1 MKNKIMCIVA
11 AAFVSVFSVLCFFA
25 PKEEYSIWERRA
37 LTVFPQLSTER
48 VWDGSFMSDF
58 EKYATDS
65 FSFRNGFRR
74 IRSMWD
80 KYIFAKSDV
89 NGLYFHNGYV
99 SKIEYPL
106 NMESVRNAAE
116 KFEAICERYLS
127 EENRVYMSVIP
138 DKNYFM
144 AAEHPRL
151 DYDKMIKY
159 LQENFQEAEYID
171 IFPLLSLED
180 YYRTDTHWRQEAICD
195 VAERLCLEMG
205 AEFSGDLIENALEGD
220 FFGVYY
226 GQSALP
232 LESDKI
238 AYLTSNT
245 INNLS
250 VYDYENSRETGVYDM
265 EKANGNDPYEMYLSG
280 PVSLIEINNPNAAEN
295 KELVIFRDSF
305 GSAIAPLMAEGYSKI
320 TLVDIRYIG
329 SNYIGNFIDFGNADI
344 LFLYSTLVLNN
355 SLQFR

>member
-1 MKNKIMCIVA
+1 MKNKIICIVA
-11 AAFVSVFSVLCFFA
+11 ATFMSAFSVLCFFA
-25 PKEEYSIWERRA
+25 PKEEYSLWERRA
-37 LTVFPQLSTER
+37 LADFPRLSAER
-48 VWDGSFMSDF
+48 IWDGSFMGDF

-74 IRSMWD
+74 IRSVWD
-80 KYIFAKSDV
+80 KYVFAKSDV
-89 NGLYFHNGYV
+89 NGLYTHNGYA

-106 NMESVRNAAE
+106 DLESVSNAAK
-116 KFEAICERYLS
+116 KFKTICERYLS
-127 EENRVYMSVIP
+127 EDNRVYLSVIP

-144 AAEHPRL
+144 AVEHPRL
-151 DYDKMIKY
+151 DYDKMTEY
-159 LQENFQEAEYID
+159 LRENFHEAEYID

-195 VAERLCLEMG
+195 VAEKLCIEMG
-205 AEFSGDLIENALEGD
+205 AEFSEDFTVNELEGD

-238 AYLTSNT
+238 SYLISDT
-245 INNLS
+245 INALS

-265 EKANGNDPYEMYLSG
+265 EKVVGNDPYEMFLSG
-280 PVSLIEINNPNAAEN
+280 PISLIEINNPNAVEN

-320 TLVDIRYIG
+320 TLVDIRYIS

-355 SLQFR
+355 SKQFR